1 MPDTATLP
9 TDARIARSAVLSRR
23 LRWVVWG
30 LLGICGLAALIVLVM
45 VTGAG
50 GEAGSFR
57 IGGEN
62 ANINI
67 ALDGVSGPVRLLLIA
82 PFLPSGLLVLAVL
95 WATEKL
101 LRLYEQ
107 DQIFGPSNAKLI
119 HQCGK
124 LLVALAVVNTIAS
137 PVAQALGVAMGLAD
151 NDISIEPQLGLFLI
165 RFAIIVVGHIMSLG
179 AEMAEERALTI

>member
-1 MPDTATLP
+1 M
-9 TDARIARSAVLSRR
+9 
-23 LRWVVWG
+23 
-30 LLGICGLAALIVLVM
+30 
-45 VTGAG
+45 
-50 GEAGSFR
+50 
-57 IGGEN
+57 
-62 ANINI
+62 
-67 ALDGVSGPVRLLLIA
+67 
-82 PFLPSGLLVLAVL
+82 
-95 WATEKL
+95 
-101 LRLYEQ
+101 RLYEQ